1 MAFRPARA
9 LVTGGA
15 GFIGSHLAE
24 ALLEREVEVTVLD
37 NLSTG
42 QRSNVPESARFI
54 EASILDE
61 SSVAEALR
69 DCEAVFHLAAQ
80 VSVPESMERPV
91 QSITTNATGTL
102 LLLER
107 ARRAGVKRFIYSSS
121 SAVYGESPASPKR
134 EDLAPEPISPY
145 GVGKLA
151 GEEYVS
157 AYARCYGMQ
166 TASLRYFN
174 VFGPR
179 QRHDSPYAAVI
190 PIFLSQ
196 MREGKP
202 LTVYGDGEQTRDFT
216 FVADIVQ
223 ANLKA
228 VESERLDGEVFNIA
242 CGRSIS
248 LNELIRTLAVVFG
261 QEPEVR
267 YLPPRPG
274 DIKHSS
280 ADIRKA
286 QERLGYSPQFTLEEG
301 LRRTIEPIETQ

>member
-24 ALLEREVEVTVLD
+24 VLLEREVEVTVLD

-61 SSVAEALR
+61 SSVEEALR

-228 VESERLDGEVFNIA
+228 MESERLDGEVFNIA

-248 LNELIRTLAVVFG
+248 LNELIRTLAAVFG

>member
-301 LRRTIEPIETQ
+301 LRRTIEPIESQ

>member
-61 SSVAEALR
+61 SSVEEALR

-228 VESERLDGEVFNIA
+228 MESERLDGKAFNIA

-248 LNELIRTLAVVFG
+248 LNDLIRTLAAVFG

-301 LRRTIEPIETQ
+301 LRRTIEPIESQ

>member
-24 ALLEREVEVTVLD
+24 VLLEREVEVTVLD

-61 SSVAEALR
+61 SAVEEALR

-216 FVADIVQ
+216 YVADIVQ

-228 VESERLDGEVFNIA
+228 MESERLDGEAFNIA

-248 LNELIRTLAVVFG
+248 LNDLIRTLAAVFG

-301 LRRTIEPIETQ
+301 LRRTIKPIETQ